1 MNLIAEGTFCLSF
14 ENKSSLIFSQ
24 LSSLRRRSFEITML
38 FKVTVSFNKECQMRF
53 KQDALDQKILS
64 KFFPRRQFFSTKGN
78 EETVGFSD
86 SSAT

>member
-53 KQDALDQKILS
+53 KQDALDQKILPNFS
-64 KFFPRRQFFSTKGN
+64 QEHNFFQQK
-78 EETVGFSD
+78 
-86 SSAT
+86 AMKKQ